1 MTGVGTAA
9 QPSLHSRPRVS
20 LVAGLSLAGLIFL
33 SVGVHA
39 WFHGGKERMLLLL
52 QPDFTVMGMD
62 RQAQTLSLSR
72 VQENFVVS
80 CGDRCNLFEVGKH
93 YSMLRRRDSLEFTRK
108 GERMKLPILREHFD
122 FATPPGGHG

>member
-1 MTGVGTAA
+1 MTGVGTAT
-9 QPSLHSRPRVS
+9 QSTSQSKRRIPLFTTVC
-20 LVAGLSLAGLIFL
+20 LAGLILL
-33 SVGVHA
+33 SAILYV

-52 QPDFTVMGMD
+52 QPGFMVMAID

-80 CGDRCNLFEVGKH
+80 CGDRCDLFEVGKR
-93 YSMLRRRDSLEFTRK
+93 YSMLRRGASLEFTRE